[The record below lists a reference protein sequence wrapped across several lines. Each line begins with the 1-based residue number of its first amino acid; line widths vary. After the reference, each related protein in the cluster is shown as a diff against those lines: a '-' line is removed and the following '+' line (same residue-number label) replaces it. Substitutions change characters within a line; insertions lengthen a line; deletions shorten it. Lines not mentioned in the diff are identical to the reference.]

1 MDAFIS
7 VHPLVTALVSAWE
20 SVWRC
25 LGAVAGQVDE
35 LCIENPREKVWLLVP
50 KAGESPTKVLVPCF
64 LADGGGGALQDELS
78 PTLMSSWRERSF

>member
-1 MDAFIS
+1 MDTFIPP
-7 VHPLVTALVSAWE
+7 HPLVTALVSAWE

-35 LCIENPREKVWLLVP
+35 LFIENHSEKVWLLVP
-50 KAGESPTKVLVPCF
+50 KAGESPRKVLVACF
-64 LADGGGGALQDELS
+64 LADQGGGALQDEFS